1 MTLTR
6 VVLVRHGESQVTVN
20 KILGGP
26 RSCTGLSELGRLQA
40 QRLRDRLSE
49 TAEIGADHLYSSAY
63 PRALE
68 TAEILRDA
76 FGDMAITIDAGFGE
90 HDPGPECDGLTY
102 DEFVRRHGR
111 PDWGADPN
119 AEFFP
124 GGETIAAFHSRV
136 GASFDA
142 LARNH
147 VGKTIVVAC
156 HGGVVDAVLRRTLGT
171 PATGK
176 FEIRTKNCSIT
187 EFAEIRNGHWALLR
201 YNDIVHLR
209 GLPSATI
216 TDPVM
221 IPD

>member
-26 RSCTGLSELGRLQA
+26 RSCTGLTELGRLQA

-49 TAEIGADHLYSSAY
+49 TGEFAAGVLYSSAY
-63 PRALE
+63 PRARE
-68 TAEILRDA
+68 TAEIIRSS
-76 FGDMAITIDAGFGE
+76 FGGMEITIDPDFGE

-102 DEFVRRHGR
+102 DEFVRRHGHLN
-111 PDWGADPN
+111 WSGDPN

-124 GGETIAAFHSRV
+124 GGETITAFHARV

-142 LARNH
+142 LARKH
-147 VGKTIVVAC
+147 AGLTVVVAC

-171 PATGK
+171 PPTGK
-176 FEIRTKNCSIT
+176 FEIHTKNCSLT
-187 EFAEIRNGHWALLR
+187 EFLEIRGGHWALLR
-201 YNDIVHLR
+201 YNDFAHLR
-209 GLPSATI
+209 GLPAATI
-216 TDPVM
+216 TE
-221 IPD
+221 

>member
-20 KILGGP
+20 RILGGP

-40 QRLRDRLSE
+40 ERLRDRIAETSE
-49 TAEIGADHLYSSAY
+49 ISADHLYSSAY

-68 TAEILRDA
+68 TAEILRVA
-76 FGDMAITIDAGFGE
+76 FGGMAITVEGGFGE

-102 DEFVRRHGR
+102 EEFVRRHGR

-124 GGETIAAFHSRV
+124 GGETIATFHARV

-142 LARNH
+142 IARRH
-147 VGKTIVVAC
+147 VGETIVVAC
-156 HGGVVDAVLRRTLGT
+156 HGGVVDAVLRRTVGA
-171 PATGK
+171 PSTGK
-176 FEIRTKNCSIT
+176 FEIRTKNCSLT

-201 YNDIVHLR
+201 YNDIAHLH
-209 GLPSATI
+209 GLPLATVLGS
-216 TDPVM
+216 TAEAD
-221 IPD
+221 

>member
-49 TAEIGADHLYSSAY
+49 TTEIGADYLYSSAY

-76 FGDMAITIDAGFGE
+76 FGGMAITIDAGFGE

-124 GGETIAAFHSRV
+124 GGETIAEFHSRV

-171 PATGK
+171 PQTGK
-176 FEIRTKNCSIT
+176 FEIRTKNCSLT
-187 EFAEIRNGHWALLR
+187 EFAEIRSDHWALLR

-221 IPD
+221 TSD

>member
-49 TAEIGADHLYSSAY
+49 FAEIGADHLYSSAY

-68 TAEILRDA
+68 TAEILRSA
-76 FGDMAITIDAGFGE
+76 FGGMAITIDAGFGE

-102 DEFVRRHGR
+102 DEFVRRHGL

-124 GGETIAAFHSRV
+124 GGETIAAFHARV

-147 VGKTIVVAC
+147 VGETIVVAC

-171 PATGK
+171 PPTGK
-176 FEIRTKNCSIT
+176 FEIRTKNCSLT
-187 EFAEIRNGHWALLR
+187 EFAEIRRDHWALLR
-201 YNDIVHLR
+201 YNDIAHLR

-216 TDPVM
+216 TDSVM